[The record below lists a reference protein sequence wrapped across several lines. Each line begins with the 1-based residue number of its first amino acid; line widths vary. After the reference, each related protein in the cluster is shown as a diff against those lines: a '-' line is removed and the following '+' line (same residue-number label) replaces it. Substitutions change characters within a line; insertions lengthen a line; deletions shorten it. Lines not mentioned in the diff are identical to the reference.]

1 MLISALSLALLTLFA
16 AMTAWGI
23 LLLIRQRGGQ
33 RVTGIMLA
41 LQGLFL
47 LAVLVVLTTIPII
60 GLEPTVPVELGPA
73 LAQAGLTL
81 LSIVGVGGA
90 VWMLARRFARRS
102 QEPRAGL
109 RSSALL
115 ISLPLVGI
123 LGMGGLWQLSTPE
136 RVRERDP
143 FKRLIEV
150 PEGFTSSVYV
160 NEKLDNPTTITFAPD
175 GALYIGDIGGNIWVA
190 RDDDS
195 DGAAERVDRF
205 AEGFTFLTGLIV
217 HEGEVFVASQGKIEA
232 LKDDNADGVYD
243 QRRTLVEGLPS
254 MVYIPHTN
262 NALALGPDGRLYFG
276 VGSTTNGEV
285 EQNEFAAGIFTV
297 KLDGSDLKPYARGL
311 SNSFDVAF
319 NAAGD
324 MFAADNQP
332 GAAGSVTDELNY
344 IVEGGH
350 YGYPYFFGDPPEAGS
365 TRGPVATFPPHS
377 SPNGLTF
384 YSAAQ
389 FPQAYTDNMFIAL
402 WSTGEVYR
410 VELAK
415 SAGGEY
421 LSRTTPFAK
430 GFVYPLD
437 VTVGPDGSLY
447 VADFGT
453 SAVYRITY
461 N

>member
-1 MLISALSLALLTLFA
+1 MLIASLSLALITLFA
-16 AMTAWGI
+16 AVAVWGI
-23 LLLIRQRGGQ
+23 LLTIRQRGGL
-33 RVTGIMLA
+33 RMTGIALA
-41 LQGLFL
+41 IQGVL
-47 LAVLVVLTTIPII
+47 LLLIMIVLTSIPII
-60 GLEPTVPVELGPA
+60 GLEPTVPVDLVPT
-73 LAQAGLTL
+73 LLQAGLTL
-81 LSIVGVGGA
+81 LAIVGVGGL
-90 VWMLARRFARRS
+90 VFLLARRFVRRA
-102 QEPRAGL
+102 QEPRARL
-109 RSSALL
+109 RAGALL
-115 ISLPLVGI
+115 VSLPIVGI

-150 PEGFTSSVYV
+150 PEGFTSTVYV

-175 GALYIGDIGGNIWVA
+175 GALYVGDIGGNIWVA
-190 RDDDS
+190 RDS
-195 DGAAERVDRF
+195 DNNGSAEQIERF

-217 HEGEVFVASQGKIEA
+217 HEGEVYVASQGKIEA
-232 LKDDNADGVYD
+232 LKDDNGDGVYD
-243 QRRTLVEGLPS
+243 QRRTLVDGLPS

-262 NALALGPDGRLYFG
+262 NALSLGPDGRLYFG

-332 GAAGSVTDELNY
+332 GAAGSVSDELNY

-350 YGYPYFFGDPPEAGS
+350 YGYPYFFGDPPKEGS

-384 YSAAQ
+384 YSATQ

-402 WSTGEVYR
+402 WSTGEVHR

-421 LSRTTPFAK
+421 LSRTSPFAK

-453 SAVYRITY
+453 SAVYRISY